1 MSREPGY
8 YWCKYNGEWIIAR
21 WYEYMTNAFEWDV
34 FDKIMCDSDFEEIDE
49 RRIERN
55 GSVNGDDDLRKSF
68 NKKYGTKYGR

>member
-1 MSREPGY
+1 MNREPGY

-49 RRIERN
+49 RRIEREITIK
-55 GSVNGDDDLRKSF
+55 GSDIVAVIERH
-68 NKKYGTKYGR
+68 NKRN